1 MTALS
6 RSGEVREYNRLVPEY
21 NRKARDYNDAVRS
34 YNALLEESR
43 AAVDLYNHLVTH
55 AHDRPG
61 SYLRA
66 RAYLAE

>member
-1 MTALS
+1 V
-6 RSGEVREYNRLVPEY
+6 EVHNYLG
-21 NRKARDYNDAVRS
+21 
-34 YNALLEESR
+34 
-43 AAVDLYNHLVTH
+43 TH